1 MCVCVFFFFGGG
13 ARGGG
18 EGGEGVPLTF
28 KRIVEERESPDFRSL
43 EVGILI

>member
-1 MCVCVFFFFGGG
+1 MCVFFFFLVVG
-13 ARGGG
+13 RGG
-18 EGGEGVPLTF
+18 GGEGVPLTF

>member
-1 MCVCVFFFFGGG
+1 MCVCVFFFGGGG
-13 ARGGG
+13 ARGG
-18 EGGEGVPLTF
+18 GGEGVPLTF

>member
-1 MCVCVFFFFGGG
+1 MCVCFFFGGG
-13 ARGGG
+13 GARG
-18 EGGEGVPLTF
+18 GGEGVPLTF